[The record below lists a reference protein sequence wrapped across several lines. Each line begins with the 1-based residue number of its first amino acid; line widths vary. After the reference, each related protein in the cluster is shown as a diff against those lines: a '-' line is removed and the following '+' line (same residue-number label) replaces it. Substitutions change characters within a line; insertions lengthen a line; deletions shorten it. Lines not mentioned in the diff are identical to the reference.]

1 MPQSQY
7 SIAIMLARGDGIKQD
22 FAKAS
27 VLRRSYF

>member
-1 MPQSQY
+1 VPQSQY

-22 FAKAS
+22 FVKAS

>member
-1 MPQSQY
+1 VPQSQY

-22 FAKAS
+22 FAKAG